1 VHLLS
6 DTEVQRQFDTN
17 VTGVIRVVRA
27 VVPHFLAH
35 GGGTIVNVGSVA
47 GVVGAPYSGI
57 YAGSKH
63 ALEALSESL
72 HFELSHRG
80 VRVRLVEPGQFATSL
95 GSNSTVAA
103 AMPEGSEE
111 YERWQ
116 RFRAAQ
122 RTLVNGQPAPAQ
134 IVADVIYT
142 AATEQPGR
150 LRYPVGGDT
159 ELIIST
165 KSAMSF
171 EDFDTTMRAA
181 LNWNE

>member
-1 VHLLS
+1 
-6 DTEVQRQFDTN
+6 
-17 VTGVIRVVRA
+17 
-27 VVPHFLAH
+27 
-35 GGGTIVNVGSVA
+35 
-47 GVVGAPYSGI
+47 
-57 YAGSKH
+57 
-63 ALEALSESL
+63 
-72 HFELSHRG
+72 
-80 VRVRLVEPGQFATSL
+80 
-95 GSNSTVAA
+95 
-103 AMPEGSEE
+103 MPESSDE
-111 YERWQ
+111 YARWQ

-159 ELIIST
+159 ELIIGT